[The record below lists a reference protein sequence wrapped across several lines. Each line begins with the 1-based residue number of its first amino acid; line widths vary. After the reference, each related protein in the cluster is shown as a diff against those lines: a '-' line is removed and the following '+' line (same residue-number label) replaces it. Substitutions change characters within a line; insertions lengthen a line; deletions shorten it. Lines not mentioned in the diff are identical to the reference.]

1 MDNYSM
7 QMETSHTK
15 VSGKTINSVD
25 KVKFTTIFPT
35 LQSKK

>member
-25 KVKFTTIFPT
+25 KVKFTTILLTF
-35 LQSKK
+35 QYKK